1 MVGAIFMAA
10 IASRISVT
18 WSSFNVTTGDK
29 PGLSGGVVVGARA
42 IGGWHCTISVI
53 AIAKRGEGSERCL
66 RSWVLGNTE
75 GNGQDFRGDPC
86 PYIFIGFVSL
96 SVTEV
101 HSRAANAGRLIK
113 EADSI
118 LLWMN

>member
-75 GNGQDFRGDPC
+75 VNGQDFQRGPM
-86 PYIFIGFVSL
+86 PLYIHWFRIIVRNGGPF
-96 SVTEV
+96 
-101 HSRAANAGRLIK
+101 SRGQRGTI
-113 EADSI
+113 D
-118 LLWMN
+118 